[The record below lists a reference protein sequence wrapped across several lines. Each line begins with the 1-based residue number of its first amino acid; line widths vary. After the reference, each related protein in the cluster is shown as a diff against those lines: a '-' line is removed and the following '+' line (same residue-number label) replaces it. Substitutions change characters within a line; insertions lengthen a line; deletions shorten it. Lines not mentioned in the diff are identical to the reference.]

1 MIIIKT
7 TSDSHKAMK
16 DITNALLNKRYAA
29 CVNIIPRMRS
39 KYILDGRI
47 VESREVMLLIKT
59 SQDLEAKV
67 YQTIKEMHN
76 YDIPEI
82 STVETSNVDKD
93 YLRWLN
99 ESLNSKV
106 NKE

>member
-16 DITNALLNKRYAA
+16 DITNTLLNKKYAA

-59 SQDLEAKV
+59 SEDLEVNV
-67 YQTIKEMHN
+67 YKTIKKLHN

-82 STVETSNVDKD
+82 STIKTENVDKD
-93 YLRWLN
+93 YLNWLN
-99 ESLNSKV
+99 KSLKG
-106 NKE
+106 

>member
-1 MIIIKT
+1 
-7 TSDSHKAMK
+7 MK

-29 CVNIIPRMRS
+29 CVNIVPRMRS
-39 KYILDGRI
+39 KYVLDGRI

-67 YQTIKEMHN
+67 YQTIKDMHN

-82 STVETSNVDKD
+82 STIQTSNVDKD
-93 YLRWLN
+93 YSNWIN
-99 ESLNSKV
+99 ESLELGK
-106 NKE
+106 K

>member
-16 DITNALLNKRYAA
+16 DITNALLNNRYAA

-39 KYILDGRI
+39 KYVLEGRI

-59 SQDLEAKV
+59 SQALEAKV
-67 YQTIKEMHN
+67 YKTIKELHN

-82 STVETSNVDKD
+82 STIKAENVDKD
-93 YLRWLN
+93 YLNWVN
-99 ESLNSKV
+99 ESLK
-106 NKE
+106 

>member
-16 DITNALLNKRYAA
+16 NITNTLLNKKYAA
-29 CVNIIPRMRS
+29 CVNIVPRMRS

-59 SQDLEAKV
+59 SDDLEANV
-67 YQTIKEMHN
+67 YKTIKEMHN

-82 STVETSNVDKD
+82 STIKTQNVDKD
-93 YLRWLN
+93 YANWL
-99 ESLNSKV
+99 EGSLQ
-106 NKE
+106 

>member
-16 DITNALLNKRYAA
+16 DITNMLLSKKYAA

-59 SQDLEAKV
+59 SEDLEANV
-67 YQTIKEMHN
+67 YKTIKKLHN

-82 STVETSNVDKD
+82 STIKTENVDKD
-93 YLRWLN
+93 YSNWLN
-99 ESLNSKV
+99 ESLK
-106 NKE
+106 

>member
-39 KYILDGRI
+39 KYVVDGRI

-59 SQDLEAKV
+59 SQEFEPMV
-67 YQTIKEMHN
+67 YQTIKELHN

-82 STVETSNVDKD
+82 STIKTTNVDKD
-93 YLRWLN
+93 YLEWLN
-99 ESLNSKV
+99 LSIESESK
-106 NKE
+106 

>member
-7 TSDSHKAMK
+7 TSSSHKAMK
-16 DITNALLNKRYAA
+16 EITNALLNKRYAA

-39 KYILDGRI
+39 KYVVDGRI

-59 SQDLEAKV
+59 SQEFESKV
-67 YQTIKEMHN
+67 YETIKELHN

-82 STVETSNVDKD
+82 STIKTTNVDKD
-93 YLRWLN
+93 YLEWLN
-99 ESLNSKV
+99 LSIESESK
-106 NKE
+106 

>member
-16 DITNALLNKRYAA
+16 DITNTLLNKKYAA

-59 SQDLEAKV
+59 SEDLEANV
-67 YQTIKEMHN
+67 YKTIKKLHN

-82 STVETSNVDKD
+82 STIKTENVDKD
-93 YLRWLN
+93 YLNWLN
-99 ESLNSKV
+99 KSLKG
-106 NKE
+106 

>member
-67 YQTIKEMHN
+67 YETIKEMHN

-82 STVETSNVDKD
+82 STVKTSNVDKD
-93 YLRWLN
+93 YLKWIN
-99 ESLNSKV
+99 ESLNTK
-106 NKE
+106 K

>member
-1 MIIIKT
+1 
-7 TSDSHKAMK
+7 MK

-39 KYILDGRI
+39 KYVLDGRI

-82 STVETSNVDKD
+82 STISTSNVDKD
-93 YLRWLN
+93 YLNWIN
-99 ESLNSKV
+99 ESLELGK
-106 NKE
+106 K

>member
-1 MIIIKT
+1 
-7 TSDSHKAMK
+7 MK

-29 CVNIIPRMRS
+29 CVNIVPRMRS
-39 KYILDGRI
+39 KYVLDGRI

-82 STVETSNVDKD
+82 STISTSNVDKD
-93 YLRWLN
+93 YLKWIN
-99 ESLNSKV
+99 ESLKLE
-106 NKE
+106 KK

>member
-67 YQTIKEMHN
+67 YETIKEMHN

-82 STVETSNVDKD
+82 STVKTSNVDKD
-93 YLRWLN
+93 YLKWIN
-99 ESLNSKV
+99 ESLNTEK
-106 NKE
+106 

>member
-67 YQTIKEMHN
+67 YETIKEMHN

-82 STVETSNVDKD
+82 STVKTSNVDKN
-93 YLRWLN
+93 YLKWIN
-99 ESLNSKV
+99 ESLNTEK
-106 NKE
+106 

>member
-16 DITNALLNKRYAA
+16 DITNTLLNKKYAA

-47 VESREVMLLIKT
+47 VEAREVMLLIKT
-59 SQDLEAKV
+59 SEDLEVNV
-67 YQTIKEMHN
+67 YKTIKKLHN

-82 STVETSNVDKD
+82 STIKTENVDKD
-93 YLRWLN
+93 YLNWIN
-99 ESLNSKV
+99 KSLKG
-106 NKE
+106 

>member
-1 MIIIKT
+1 MVIIKT

-16 DITNALLNKRYAA
+16 NITNTLLNKKYAA

-59 SQDLEAKV
+59 SDDLEANV
-67 YQTIKEMHN
+67 YKTIKKMHN

-82 STVETSNVDKD
+82 STIKTQNVDKD
-93 YLRWLN
+93 YANWL
-99 ESLNSKV
+99 ESALQ
-106 NKE
+106 

>member
-29 CVNIIPRMRS
+29 CVNIVPRMRS

-67 YQTIKEMHN
+67 YETIKGMHN

-93 YLRWLN
+93 YLKWIN
-99 ESLNSKV
+99 ESLNTEK
-106 NKE
+106 

>member
-39 KYILDGRI
+39 KYVLDGRI

-82 STVETSNVDKD
+82 STISTSNVDKD
-93 YLRWLN
+93 YLKWIN
-99 ESLNSKV
+99 ESLESGK
-106 NKE
+106 K

>member
-16 DITNALLNKRYAA
+16 NITNTLLNKKYAA
-29 CVNIIPRMRS
+29 CVNIIPHMRS

-59 SQDLEAKV
+59 SEDLEANV
-67 YQTIKEMHN
+67 YKTIKKLHN

-82 STVETSNVDKD
+82 STIKTENVDKD
-93 YLRWLN
+93 YLNWLN
-99 ESLNSKV
+99 KSLKG
-106 NKE
+106 

>member
-16 DITNALLNKRYAA
+16 NITNTLLNKKYAA

-59 SQDLEAKV
+59 SEDLEANV
-67 YQTIKEMHN
+67 YKTIKKLHN

-82 STVETSNVDKD
+82 STIKTENVDKD
-93 YLRWLN
+93 YLNWIN
-99 ESLNSKV
+99 KSLKG
-106 NKE
+106 

>member
-39 KYILDGRI
+39 KYVLDGRI

-82 STVETSNVDKD
+82 STIPTSNVDKD
-93 YLRWLN
+93 YLKWIN
-99 ESLNSKV
+99 ESLELGK
-106 NKE
+106 K

>member
-16 DITNALLNKRYAA
+16 DITNTLLNKKYAA

-59 SQDLEAKV
+59 SDDLEANV
-67 YQTIKEMHN
+67 YKTIKEMHN

-82 STVETSNVDKD
+82 STIKTQNVDKD
-93 YLRWLN
+93 YANWL
-99 ESLNSKV
+99 EGALQ
-106 NKE
+106 

>member
-7 TSDSHKAMK
+7 TSNSHKAMK
-16 DITNALLNKRYAA
+16 DITNTLLNKKYAA

-47 VESREVMLLIKT
+47 VEAREVMLLIKT
-59 SQDLEAKV
+59 SEDLEVNV
-67 YQTIKEMHN
+67 YKTIKKLHN

-82 STVETSNVDKD
+82 STIKTENVDKD
-93 YLRWLN
+93 YLNWLN
-99 ESLNSKV
+99 KSLKG
-106 NKE
+106 

>member
-16 DITNALLNKRYAA
+16 NITNTLLNKKYAA

-59 SQDLEAKV
+59 SEDLEANV
-67 YQTIKEMHN
+67 YKTIKKLHN

-82 STVETSNVDKD
+82 STIKTENVDTD
-93 YLRWLN
+93 YLNWIN
-99 ESLNSKV
+99 KSLK
-106 NKE
+106 

>member
-7 TSDSHKAMK
+7 TSNSHKAMK
-16 DITNALLNKRYAA
+16 DITNTLLNNQYAA

-39 KYILDGRI
+39 KYVLDGRI

-59 SQDLEAKV
+59 SEAFEDKV
-67 YQTIKEMHN
+67 YKTIKELHN

-82 STVETSNVDKD
+82 STIETKNVDKD
-93 YLRWLN
+93 YAKWL
-99 ESLNSKV
+99 ESALK
-106 NKE
+106 

>member
-39 KYILDGRI
+39 KYVLEGRI

-59 SQDLEAKV
+59 SQALEAKV
-67 YQTIKEMHN
+67 YKIIKELHN

-82 STVETSNVDKD
+82 STIETKNVDKD
-93 YLRWLN
+93 YANWL
-99 ESLNSKV
+99 ESALK
-106 NKE
+106 

>member
-16 DITNALLNKRYAA
+16 DITNALLNNRYAA

-39 KYILDGRI
+39 KYVLEGRI

-59 SQDLEAKV
+59 SQAFEAKI
-67 YQTIKEMHN
+67 YKTIKELHN
-76 YDIPEI
+76 YDTPEI
-82 STVETSNVDKD
+82 STIETMNVDKD
-93 YLRWLN
+93 YANWL
-99 ESLNSKV
+99 ESALK
-106 NKE
+106 

>member
-1 MIIIKT
+1 
-7 TSDSHKAMK
+7 MK

-39 KYILDGRI
+39 KYVLDGRI

-76 YDIPEI
+76 YD
-82 STVETSNVDKD
+82 KD
-93 YLRWLN
+93 YLKWIN
-99 ESLNSKV
+99 ESLELEK
-106 NKE
+106 K

>member
-1 MIIIKT
+1 
-7 TSDSHKAMK
+7 MK

-39 KYILDGRI
+39 KYVLDGRI

-82 STVETSNVDKD
+82 
-93 YLRWLN
+93 LN
-99 ESLNSKV
+99 KQRR
-106 NKE
+106 

>member
-29 CVNIIPRMRS
+29 CVNIVPRMRS
-39 KYILDGRI
+39 KYVLDGRI

-93 YLRWLN
+93 YLKWIN
-99 ESLNSKV
+99 ESLNTEK
-106 NKE
+106 

>member
-16 DITNALLNKRYAA
+16 DITNTLLNKKYAA

-59 SQDLEAKV
+59 SEDLELNV
-67 YQTIKEMHN
+67 YKTIKKLHN

-82 STVETSNVDKD
+82 STIKTENVDKD
-93 YLRWLN
+93 YAKWLKG
-99 ESLNSKV
+99 SLQ
-106 NKE
+106 

>member
-16 DITNALLNKRYAA
+16 DITNTLLNKKYAA

-59 SQDLEAKV
+59 SEDLEANV
-67 YQTIKEMHN
+67 YKTIKKLHN

-82 STVETSNVDKD
+82 STIKTENVDKD
-93 YLRWLN
+93 YLNWIN
-99 ESLNSKV
+99 KSLKG
-106 NKE
+106 

>member
-16 DITNALLNKRYAA
+16 NITNTLLNKKYAA

-59 SQDLEAKV
+59 SEDLEANV
-67 YQTIKEMHN
+67 YKTIKKLHN

-82 STVETSNVDKD
+82 STIKTENVDKD
-93 YLRWLN
+93 YLNWLN
-99 ESLNSKV
+99 KSLKG
-106 NKE
+106 